1 MATQAI
7 LGDFRLA
14 LVGLGSKVHN
24 PSSPKLGKMFTQV
37 VDTLFDSLL
46 QSKERWNRDLIKV
59 ETPPVYGRVPSLPAP
74 QAIAHRLSGFKATG
88 RSGVHFQPEFD
99 FANFASRNGGA
110 DTGNVSSSSL
120 STL

>member
-24 PSSPKLGKMFTQV
+24 PSSPKLGKMFTKV

-59 ETPPVYGRVPSLPAP
+59 ETPPVYGRAPSLPAP
-74 QAIAHRLSGFKATG
+74 QAIALRL
-88 RSGVHFQPEFD
+88 
-99 FANFASRNGGA
+99 
-110 DTGNVSSSSL
+110 
-120 STL
+120 

>member
-59 ETPPVYGRVPSLPAP
+59 ETPPVYGRAPSLPAP
-74 QAIAHRLSGFKATG
+74 QAIALRL
-88 RSGVHFQPEFD
+88 
-99 FANFASRNGGA
+99 
-110 DTGNVSSSSL
+110 
-120 STL
+120 